1 MRAWD
6 RDIDID
12 FSGILLGKLYKEKFE
27 IRYLVIFDC
36 GWFDKICDRIKYLI
50 SEKKMALQIVLIIIL
65 QK

>member
-36 GWFDKICDRIKYLI
+36 GGFDKICDRIKYLI

-65 QK
+65 QE